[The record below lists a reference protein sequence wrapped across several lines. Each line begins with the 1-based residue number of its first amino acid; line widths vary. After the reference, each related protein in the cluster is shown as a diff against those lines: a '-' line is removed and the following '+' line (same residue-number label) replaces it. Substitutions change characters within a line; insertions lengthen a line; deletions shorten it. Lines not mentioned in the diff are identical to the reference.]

1 MTVIIVLLVLFAI
14 YWLGHYAIGEAV
26 KIERRNKFEQDL
38 KNYGESRKKR
48 RTNRK

>member
-1 MTVIIVLLVLFAI
+1 MTIIIVFLVLFAI
-14 YWLGHYAIGEAV
+14 CWLGHYAIGEAV

-48 RTNRK
+48 QTNRK

>member
-14 YWLGHYAIGEAV
+14 CWLGHYAIGEAV